1 MATQK
6 LQVIKTITDGVQYG
20 IKNVA
25 SLILM
30 VVLYIVTVWIP
41 YLNVGTTI
49 GLYKAIIKIGRGEIV
64 NPVGIFASENRK
76 NLGDF
81 FLLQGF
87 ITIGSAAAAVFMF
100 FPAAVI
106 GIAWGFAIYFFI
118 DKGLSPHKCLK
129 VSYKVTDGEKWTIFW
144 IYVILGLAASLLS
157 YLFMQIPKVGWLF
170 AIIVTVICVAVIVAV
185 EGVMYAHFAAKADEM
200 FADKIG
206 GCGCNKGAEAPAE
219 AAAPAEPAAPA
230 APEAPAP
237 EAPAE
242 PAPEAPKE

>member
-6 LQVIKTITDGVQYG
+6 LQIKQTIMDAVQYG

-25 SLILM
+25 SLILL

-49 GLYKAIIKIGRGEIV
+49 GFYKAIIKIGRGEVV
-64 NPVGIFASENRK
+64 NPTSIFNKENFK
-76 NLGDF
+76 INLGEF
-81 FLLQGF
+81 FLLIGF
-87 ITIGSAAAAVFMF
+87 LCIGTYAAAVFMF
-100 FPAAVI
+100 FPAIVI

-118 DKGLSPHKCLK
+118 DKGLAPHKALK

-144 IYVILGLAASLLS
+144 ITVIISLCIS
-157 YLFMQIPKVGWLF
+157 IIGGIFMLIPKVGWILYAIV
-170 AIIVTVICVAVIVAV
+170 AIIGMAVYVAA
-185 EGVMYAHFAAKADEM
+185 EGVMYKHFADKADEM

-206 GCGCNKGAEAPAE
+206 GCGCQKAPEAPAP
-219 AAAPAEPAAPA
+219 APAPAPEPAP
-230 APEAPAP
+230 APAP

-242 PAPEAPKE
+242 